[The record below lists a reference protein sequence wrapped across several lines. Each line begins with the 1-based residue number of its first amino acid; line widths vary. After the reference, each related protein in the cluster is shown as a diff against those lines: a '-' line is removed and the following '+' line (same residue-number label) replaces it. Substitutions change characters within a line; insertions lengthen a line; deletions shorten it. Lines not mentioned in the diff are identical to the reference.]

1 MLIILCGV
9 AFIALFPAET
19 EDGKKATPGEIA
31 TVLCIN
37 LVSALLFTAELII
50 CRILGDR
57 GTDGRLTGFS
67 FLFAMG
73 LVGSVCL
80 IVSTAMGD
88 GIYAIGWH
96 NFGLLMLSALSAAIS
111 LGCVSYAMSIGVAS
125 LVVSVMN
132 LNPAIICVIA
142 IMAGQKLSMMQ
153 GLGLIIAVIG
163 TIILSLKDNCAS
175 RLK

>member
-1 MLIILCGV
+1 MILAALAELSIALSVIMAFSYAMEYGVNAGIATILLPTSSAFSAMIAYFAFEEHMQKIQFLGMLIILCGV

-19 EDGKKATPGEIA
+19 EDGKKATPGEVA

-73 LVGSVCL
+73 VVGSVCL
-80 IVSTAMGD
+80 IV
-88 GIYAIGWH
+88 
-96 NFGLLMLSALSAAIS
+96 
-111 LGCVSYAMSIGVAS
+111 
-125 LVVSVMN
+125 
-132 LNPAIICVIA
+132 
-142 IMAGQKLSMMQ
+142 
-153 GLGLIIAVIG
+153 
-163 TIILSLKDNCAS
+163 
-175 RLK
+175 